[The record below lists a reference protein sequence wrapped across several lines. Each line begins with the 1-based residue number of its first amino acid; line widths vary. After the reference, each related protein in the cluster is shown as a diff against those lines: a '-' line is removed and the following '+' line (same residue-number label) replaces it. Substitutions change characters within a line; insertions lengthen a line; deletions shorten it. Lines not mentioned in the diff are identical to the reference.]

1 MRFFPTIY
9 DWIMTPAEWSRIG
22 RWRRAVV
29 APARGRL
36 LEIGAGTGLDF
47 AHYNRDAWV
56 VATDADVSMLECAG
70 DRARRAEATIVLV
83 AADARLLPFRDATF
97 SGAVTGLAMRTI
109 ARPERA
115 LAELRRTIQDGGL
128 LRMLEHVRVDR
139 PAIVGRIQDWVTPIW
154 RSIAGGC
161 HLNRRTV
168 GAVRAAGFAP
178 VLTRSHWGGFVQA
191 IVAANPAADTHTEGA
206 VTTERWAAREAA
218 PPGTRRY
225 GPLSR

>member
-9 DWIMTPAEWSRIG
+9 DWIMTPAERCRLG
-22 RWRRAVV
+22 RWRHAVV
-29 APARGRL
+29 APTRGRL

-97 SGAVTGLAMRTI
+97 SGAVAGLAMCTI
-109 ARPERA
+109 AHPERA
-115 LAELRRTIQDGGL
+115 LTELRRTIQAGGV

-139 PAIVGRIQDWVTPIW
+139 PPIVGRIQDWFTPIW
-154 RSIAGGC
+154 RRLAGGC

-168 GAVRAAGFAP
+168 EAVRAAGFAP
-178 VLTRSHWGGFVQA
+178 VLTRSHWGGFVQE
-191 IVAANPAADTHTEGA
+191 IVAANPASDTHTKGI
-206 VTTERWAAREAA
+206 VTTDRWTERVAT
-218 PPGTRRY
+218 PPATWQ
-225 GPLSR
+225 